1 MATNQFL
8 YPSLSYDPVGDFAP
22 VSMLITQPNMMCVPT
37 HSRRNR

>member
-22 VSMLITQPNMMCVPT
+22 VTLLITQPNLMCVPN
-37 HSRRNR
+37 S